1 MDKIYLV
8 CTRSAISASALT
20 YIINQSPQFY
30 NIVHNNLWL
39 EEDGDHFDTA
49 KIIEDWWNIPNTFDT
64 YNHDVR
70 NNENIKLETLQ
81 KLCNQWQTLQTGKH
95 IALFTHATNTADI
108 IKWRDE
114 YNLPITVVTTI
125 MGNNCY
131 KYMDLFLKR
140 EYNDEMNEFINLFE
154 AWKHLYNQF
163 LAQDAMWSEHADV
176 TLAMD
181 DWLDNPSVVYYALNI
196 FPNNNVQTWVDEYK
210 VDNQYHKW
218 DIKVNDVTNKLKTMC
233 YIYGKYESLFHS
245 NQARKL
251 FALSVLESVRKQH
264 NYGLTDIQQVV
275 NLTENIIRKQLTLA

>member
-181 DWLDNPSVVYYALNI
+181 DWLDNPSVTYYALNI